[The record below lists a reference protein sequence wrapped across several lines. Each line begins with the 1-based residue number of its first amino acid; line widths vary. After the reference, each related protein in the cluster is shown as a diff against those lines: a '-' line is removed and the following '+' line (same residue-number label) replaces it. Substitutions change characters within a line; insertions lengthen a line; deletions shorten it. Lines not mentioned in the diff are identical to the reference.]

1 MNQSVR
7 ILTLAVLASLVA
19 CTPSWAQDA
28 VPARNDP
35 LHITKLENEYVRV
48 FNVYI
53 PPGKST
59 TFHEHAFD
67 FSVVFVEGSKLKN
80 EMMGGTT
87 AEVVVNTGTV
97 AYGGFAA
104 KPVVQRIT
112 NLSDNANWQVAFEI
126 LVPSAGKFQTSARD
140 AAYKVE
146 LDNERLRAWRL
157 ILQPGQ
163 SVPAI
168 TQTAPGLRIA
178 LSDGKIVQ
186 QVGGSDQ
193 EISIKRG
200 EFLWQPARSS
210 RSLRNAGNVP
220 VEFVEY
226 ELK

>member
-80 EMMGGTT
+80 EMM
-87 AEVVVNTGTV
+87 AE
-97 AYGGFAA
+97 
-104 KPVVQRIT
+104 QR
-112 NLSDNANWQVAFEI
+112 
-126 LVPSAGKFQTSARD
+126 R
-140 AAYKVE
+140 
-146 LDNERLRAWRL
+146 
-157 ILQPGQ
+157 
-163 SVPAI
+163 
-168 TQTAPGLRIA
+168 
-178 LSDGKIVQ
+178 
-186 QVGGSDQ
+186 
-193 EISIKRG
+193 
-200 EFLWQPARSS
+200 RSS
-210 RSLRNAGNVP
+210 STQALLRTVVSQRSRWSIASRI
-220 VEFVEY
+220 
-226 ELK
+226 